1 MVITESVFRLYKIRA
16 TAQGT
21 GTDSEVHSKG
31 SGKKRATKPSS
42 RDSVAHTGPLGHL
55 RGEQELLKGSGLGR

>member
-31 SGKKRATKPSS
+31 RARKEPQSL
-42 RDSVAHTGPLGHL
+42 AL
-55 RGEQELLKGSGLGR
+55 EIQ